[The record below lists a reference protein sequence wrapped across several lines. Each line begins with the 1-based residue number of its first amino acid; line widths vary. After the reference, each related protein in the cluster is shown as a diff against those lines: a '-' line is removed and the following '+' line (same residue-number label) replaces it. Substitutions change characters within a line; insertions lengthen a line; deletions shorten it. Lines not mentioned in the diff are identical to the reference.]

1 MYRFPEG
8 FYTDVREE
16 KVISTSIMIEKGI
29 LKQNK
34 TKEEH
39 GVIVR
44 LYDGRRWYIS
54 STTETGKVQEEIDAL
69 AKMATPCP
77 QIQEDPVVKKYEVN
91 REVQLRYRDCD
102 LSRVPNGDKLTAMEE
117 YCKCLEAHGE
127 IQSWKV
133 YYADNHT
140 EKHIV
145 SSKGCDVTFDTQNC
159 CIAPRYIL
167 MKEDKPFY
175 GRKDFYYMR
184 FEELAGHVEEL
195 EAEIREDILYKEN
208 AVPVEPGE
216 YTCIFSP
223 MVTGVFAHESFG
235 HKSESDFM
243 VGDENMK
250 REWAIGTRV
259 GAELLNIV
267 DTGLEE
273 GSGYVPFDD
282 EGTRAKK
289 TYLIRGGVLS
299 GRLHSA
305 VTAAALE
312 EEPTGNARAVDFQ
325 FEPIVRMTSTYVE
338 GGESTKEELIA
349 GVEKGIFITDFNHG
363 SGMSTFTIAPNKA
376 YMIREGKIAEP
387 VKISVVTGNV
397 MGTLHEIDG
406 VSREFAFYS
415 FALGGCGKMEQFPLR
430 VGMGGPYMRVKHL
443 TVQ

>member
-16 KVISTSIMIEKGI
+16 KVVSTAIMIEKGV

-34 TKEEH
+34 TKKEQ
-39 GVIVR
+39 GVIIR

-54 STTETGKVQEEIDAL
+54 STTELEKVQEEIDAL
-69 AKMATPCP
+69 ARMAVPCP
-77 QIQEDPVVKKYEVN
+77 QIQEDPVVAKYEVN
-91 REVQLRYRDCD
+91 RETQLRYQDCD
-102 LSRVPNGDKLTAMEE
+102 LSRVPNQDKLTAMEE

-133 YYADNHT
+133 YYMDNHT
-140 EKHIV
+140 EKHII

-159 CIAPRYIL
+159 CIAPRYVL

-195 EAEIREDILYKEN
+195 EAEIREDIVYNEN

-289 TYLIRGGVLS
+289 TYLIREGILS

-305 VTAAALE
+305 MTAAALE
-312 EEPTGNARAVDFQ
+312 EQPTGNARAVDFQ

-376 YMIREGKIAEP
+376 YMIREGRIAEP

-406 VSREFAFYS
+406 VSREFEFYS
-415 FALGGCGKMEQFPLR
+415 FSLGGFGKMEQYPLR

>member
-16 KVISTSIMIEKGI
+16 KVVSTAIMIEKGV

-34 TKEEH
+34 TKEEQ
-39 GVIVR
+39 GVIIR

-54 STTETGKVQEEIDAL
+54 STTELEKVQEEIDAL
-69 AKMATPCP
+69 ARMAVPCP
-77 QIQEDPVVKKYEVN
+77 QIQEDPVVAKYEVN
-91 REVQLRYRDCD
+91 RETQLRYQDCD
-102 LSRVPNGDKLTAMEE
+102 LSRVPNQDKLTVMEE

-133 YYADNHT
+133 YYMDNHT
-140 EKHIV
+140 EKHII

-159 CIAPRYIL
+159 CIAPRYVL

-195 EAEIREDILYKEN
+195 EAEIREDIVYNEN

-289 TYLIRGGVLS
+289 TYLIRDGILS

-305 VTAAALE
+305 MTAAALE
-312 EEPTGNARAVDFQ
+312 EQPTGNARAVDFQ

-349 GVEKGIFITDFNHG
+349 GVEKGIFIMDFNHG

-376 YMIREGKIAEP
+376 YMIREGRIAEP

-406 VSREFAFYS
+406 VSREFEFYS
-415 FALGGCGKMEQFPLR
+415 FSLGGGGKMEQYPLR

>member
-16 KVISTSIMIEKGI
+16 KVVSTAIMIEKGV

-34 TKEEH
+34 TKEEQ
-39 GVIVR
+39 GVIIR

-54 STTETGKVQEEIDAL
+54 STTELEKVQEEIDAL
-69 AKMATPCP
+69 ARMAVPCP
-77 QIQEDPVVKKYEVN
+77 QIQEDPVVAKYEVN
-91 REVQLRYRDCD
+91 RETQLRYQDCD
-102 LSRVPNGDKLTAMEE
+102 LSRVPNRDKLTVMEE
-117 YCKCLEAHGE
+117 YCKCLESHGE

-133 YYADNHT
+133 YYMDNHT
-140 EKHIV
+140 EKHII

-159 CIAPRYIL
+159 CIAPRYVL

-195 EAEIREDILYKEN
+195 EAEIREDIVYNEN

-289 TYLIRGGVLS
+289 TYLIREGILS

-305 VTAAALE
+305 MTAAALE
-312 EEPTGNARAVDFQ
+312 EQPTGNARAVDFQ

-376 YMIREGKIAEP
+376 YMIREGRIAEP

-406 VSREFAFYS
+406 VSREFEFYS
-415 FALGGCGKMEQFPLR
+415 FSLGGCGKMEQYPLR

>member
-16 KVISTSIMIEKGI
+16 KVVSTAIMIEKGV

-34 TKEEH
+34 TKKEQ
-39 GVIVR
+39 GVIIR

-54 STTETGKVQEEIDAL
+54 STTELEKVQEEIDAL
-69 AKMATPCP
+69 ARMAVPCP
-77 QIQEDPVVKKYEVN
+77 QIQEDPVVAKYEVN
-91 REVQLRYRDCD
+91 RETQLRYQDCD
-102 LSRVPNGDKLTAMEE
+102 LSRVPNRDKLTVMEE
-117 YCKCLEAHGE
+117 YCKCLESHGE

-133 YYADNHT
+133 YYMDNHT
-140 EKHIV
+140 EKHII

-159 CIAPRYIL
+159 CIAPRYVL

-195 EAEIREDILYKEN
+195 EAEIREDIVYNEN

-289 TYLIRGGVLS
+289 TYLIRDGILS

-305 VTAAALE
+305 MTAAALE
-312 EEPTGNARAVDFQ
+312 EQPTGNARAVDFQ

-349 GVEKGIFITDFNHG
+349 GVEKGIFIMDFNHG

-376 YMIREGKIAEP
+376 YMIREGRIAEP

-406 VSREFAFYS
+406 VSREFEFYS
-415 FALGGCGKMEQFPLR
+415 FSLGGCGKMEQYPLR